1 MVNVGPGFGALVV
14 MAPVDLLGQEIEISA
29 VETPRLRQH
38 VYVLRRTLPRGT
50 AFAAVFPSLPAGD
63 HFLWSPRGV
72 SVMTAV
78 IREGR
83 AEVVTWPSP
92 GAEEA
97 PPITAFLKEGN

>member
-50 AFAAVFPSLPAGD
+50 AFAAVFPSLPVGD
-63 HFLWSPRGV
+63 HFLWSPQGV
-72 SVMTAV
+72 RVMTAAV
-78 IREGR
+78 REGR
-83 AEVVTWPSP
+83 VEEVTWPSS
-92 GAEEA
+92 GAEA
-97 PPITAFLKEGN
+97 PPITEFLKEGN